1 MDGAQRRRK
10 GEPGMDG
17 ARRTARRTPG
27 HGRRSRTRKVSP
39 ARTALKDRKVSP
51 AMDGAQG
58 PQGEPGMDGA
68 QGPQGEPG
76 QGRRSRTANGQDG
89 LDGQDG
95 AQGPQG
101 EPGMDGL
108 DGQDGAS
115 AYEIWLSLGNTG
127 SEQDFIDYLSGNAA
141 FAHLP
146 HMEYLTQNRMD
157 QSLLSSMQHL
167 HCALNC
173 GDPPEVMVAI
183 FVAPCRVRQIARF
196 AMRRAARVARH

>member
-1 MDGAQRRRK
+1 MDGAPGVNGQDGQDGAPGANGQDGLDGEDGAQGPQ
-10 GEPGMDG
+10 GEPG
-17 ARRTARRTPG
+17 
-27 HGRRSRTRKVSP
+27 
-39 ARTALKDRKVSP
+39 
-51 AMDGAQG
+51 MDGAQG

-76 QGRRSRTANGQDG
+76 M
-89 LDGQDG
+89 DG

-101 EPGMDGL
+101 EPGMDGAQ
-108 DGQDGAS
+108 GPQGEPGMDGAQGPQGEPGEMGIVGPS